1 MSDSQAV
8 LSAAVGPETT
18 GPLPLVGQQR
28 PWPQRLGGDAQ
39 SGHRP
44 TLGGGGLQGTKF
56 LVIDDDV
63 RNTYAMRALLEGRR
77 ASVLVA
83 ASGRDG
89 LLLLAKT
96 PGIDIVLM
104 DIMMPDMDGYETIRI
119 LRTISRFQTLP
130 IIAVTGK
137 VVDGER
143 ERCLAAGANGYV
155 PKPVDPAHLLTV
167 VGPWLRDPTPF
178 A

>member
-1 MSDSQAV
+1 LDS
-8 LSAAVGPETT
+8 
-18 GPLPLVGQQR
+18 
-28 PWPQRLGGDAQ
+28 
-39 SGHRP
+39 
-44 TLGGGGLQGTKF
+44 GGLQGTKF
-56 LVIDDDV
+56 LVIDDDA

-77 ASVLVA
+77 AAVVVA

-89 LLLLAKT
+89 LLQLAKT

-119 LRTISRFQTLP
+119 LRTIDRFKTLP

-155 PKPVDPAHLLTV
+155 PKPVDPSHLFTV

-178 A
+178 T